1 MMNNALSDLLFK
13 MIDGGMKL
21 NKTAYCLEC
30 NTAAC
35 KHDLRLFQTAY
46 RCKKNR
52 VFRVGVHK

>member
-1 MMNNALSDLLFK
+1 MMNNPLSDLLFK
-13 MIDGGMKL
+13 LVEGGMKV

-30 NTAAC
+30 ETAAC
-35 KHDLRLFQTAY
+35 KHDKELFQTAI